1 MIKGIK
7 LNSSSITSIEKSTG
21 MTYKEMIGSSAEEID
36 RRIESKYKTRLSYNR
51 KKKDLRIMSRGSVF
65 VALRRYLLPVSD
77 RQLERLLR

>member
-1 MIKGIK
+1 
-7 LNSSSITSIEKSTG
+7 